1 MRRTLDV
8 PSNKA
13 VLGAVP
19 QLVSVLVYQRLLPGI
34 VSERILP
41 TVSHADRIPGHRHL
55 LDRERHRIAAV
66 PFGHDRQHHRSFYI
80 FVGRWLWRVRPV
92 GRHNKSPKDNEP
104 RQSPYRQGDTECY
117 VFHVDF
123 ELVQTAMFGA
133 NIISVAPSWTQ
144 SSVTSTAARAAPEKL
159 ESKSLCSNK
168 RINGL
173 CAPVDFCSSFSWRR
187 PSCEPSSSTFPMT
200 PSQPCILC

>member
-1 MRRTLDV
+1 MQIVFPATATFSTANAIGLRLFRLVMIASTTAHFRR
-8 PSNKA
+8 
-13 VLGAVP
+13 
-19 QLVSVLVYQRLLPGI
+19 
-34 VSERILP
+34 
-41 TVSHADRIPGHRHL
+41 
-55 LDRERHRIAAV
+55 
-66 PFGHDRQHHRSFYI
+66 
-80 FVGRWLWRVRPV
+80 RWLWRVRPV
-92 GRHNKSPKDNEP
+92 GRHSKSPKDNEP
-104 RQSPYRQGDTECY
+104 RQCPYRQGDTECY